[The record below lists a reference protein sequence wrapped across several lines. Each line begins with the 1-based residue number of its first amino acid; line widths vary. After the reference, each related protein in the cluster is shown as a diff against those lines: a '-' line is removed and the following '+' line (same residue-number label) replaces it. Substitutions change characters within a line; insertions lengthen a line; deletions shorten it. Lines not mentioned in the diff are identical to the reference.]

1 MTRNTDDLFI
11 ELCEVA
17 KRAYSGDM
25 EAAGELRRIGEL
37 LALTGGFEAM
47 AHAQGLIHDFEID
60 HRPAPYSLAG
70 TMGSYWEHISVWA
83 KA

>member
-17 KRAYSGDM
+17 RRAFSGDM

-37 LALTGGFEAM
+37 LALTGG
-47 AHAQGLIHDFEID
+47 LIGKLLINHKRWAYFTNKSINQ
-60 HRPAPYSLAG
+60 RIPY
-70 TMGSYWEHISVWA
+70 
-83 KA
+83 K